1 MDFPLSYKTFV
12 EVKSLTSSFVS
23 NTSPIDT
30 IVILPWDHVKGT
42 LSYKKM
48 RITICCD
55 WCKLHQQTIAWKFFS
70 NSSNFHRI
78 ASSLKFTPNQRVLKK
93 FLKLQ
98 LSFCNSRPADHFIGH
113 ITFLY
118 LAKLLLKW
126 RPSLTTSFMSNAL
139 LQDSHP
145 SNGSLGQRYVVLQK
159 NACRDWC
166 KLNQRRQEC

>member
-1 MDFPLSYKTFV
+1 
-12 EVKSLTSSFVS
+12 
-23 NTSPIDT
+23 
-30 IVILPWDHVKGT
+30 
-42 LSYKKM
+42 M

-118 LAKLLLKW
+118 LTKLLLKGKLW
-126 RPSLTTSFMSNAL
+126 LLALCRMPYHKIVILPMDHLVKGMLSYKKMHVAIGASWINEDKSVSFAKSSNFQRILSSLKF
-139 LQDSHP
+139 HVR
-145 SNGSLGQRYVVLQK
+145 QRVL
-159 NACRDWC
+159 
-166 KLNQRRQEC
+166 

>member
-1 MDFPLSYKTFV
+1 M
-12 EVKSLTSSFVS
+12 S

-42 LSYKKM
+42 LSYKQCISRFAVIGASCIHKQ
-48 RITICCD
+48 
-55 WCKLHQQTIAWKFFS
+55 WCGSFFP

-78 ASSLKFTPNQRVLKK
+78 ASSRKFTPNQRVLKK